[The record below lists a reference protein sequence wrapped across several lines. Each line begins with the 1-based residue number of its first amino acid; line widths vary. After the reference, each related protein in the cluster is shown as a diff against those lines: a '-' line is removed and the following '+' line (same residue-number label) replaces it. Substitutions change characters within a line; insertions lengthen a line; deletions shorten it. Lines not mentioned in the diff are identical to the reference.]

1 MTEKLSVLSPK
12 CEETFNFF
20 NFTVL
25 KIMRSLKKYKKLKH
39 WFNINREV
47 KTFAML
53 SVTFQLSFSI
63 KLSIRKH

>member
-12 CEETFNFF
+12 CERTFNFF
-20 NFTVL
+20 HFTVL
-25 KIMRSLKKYKKLKH
+25 KIMRNLKKYRKLKH

-47 KTFAML
+47 KTFAMF
-53 SVTFQLSFSI
+53 SVTFQLSFSF